1 MGRTTQSN
9 GRADRI
15 LTRNG
20 LNFRYLQTMT
30 AVRLRGRDAIE
41 RALEAREMHLSDSM
55 TVKQIAE
62 HYDATERAVYDWLQ
76 LAKKHSLPD
85 LDDREGWFRFIVT
98 DMGARLEDAK
108 DADSVRIADLLSK
121 LMGVG
126 SVEELRRQMVQ
137 LEHAKVVLIAEAFDR
152 TIADMPDRKAL
163 RAMFVRELEA
173 AEV

>member
-1 MGRTTQSN
+1 
-9 GRADRI
+9 
-15 LTRNG
+15 
-20 LNFRYLQTMT
+20 MT
-30 AVRLRGRDAIE
+30 AVRLRGSDHNE
-41 RALEAREMHLSDSM
+41 RALEVYRRHIDGGETIQDLAQEYGC
-55 TVKQIAE
+55 
-62 HYDATERAVYDWLQ
+62 HYDVMRRWIKTG
-76 LAKKHSLPD
+76 KKHALPD
-85 LDDREGWFRFIVT
+85 LDDKVGWFKLIVQ
-98 DMGARLEDAK
+98 DQGARLEDAK

-173 AEV
+173 VDV